1 MYFSAEFFNDFKNGR
16 EFINVKHHSL
26 RRLLAT
32 STLALSLV
40 VPQFSSE
47 VNANDMVIVNES
59 FDSVENG
66 ALPQGWKVIEGQ
78 GKVQDGKLVLNSPA
92 TGKPARVVIPLED
105 DNNGNYVFE
114 SDMTFVSAV
123 EDTRWASIMYR
134 VQKENYPYYQF
145 AIRRG
150 TAALN
155 GLEFAERTEKNA
167 WNVTETNFYKE
178 NFEYNKSYHL
188 KVIASKNRVQ
198 QYVNGELVV
207 DTAGA
212 SKWLDGDIGFQAAGS
227 TVQYDNVKL
236 SSYNA
241 DLPPVPSS
249 GALLPDEAP
258 TNIINAPTLIEG
270 SDVQSYN
277 DQTGSALLKVESR
290 DGVLYANGKL
300 LKDHLNL
307 LKTKKIPV
315 LHIEQQAG
323 IEEAVMEVLNETS
336 TTDVHVVSSD
346 TGIIESIKEL
356 NPKIR
361 GGLVYDK
368 SSLNKHDLQQIVEDV
383 HKSESKMVMIPQKLL
398 TADNVYYL
406 HNRMVS
412 VWGTGGDTMADTH
425 ALLHLGVDGIVT
437 DQPAHALTAFSQY
450 PEKTIIQRP
459 IVAAHRGV
467 PSLAPENT
475 MVGYRLAYDLG
486 ADQIETDVQ
495 ITKDGHLV
503 IMHDNTVDRTTNGT
517 GAVDQLTLE
526 EIRALD
532 AGMKYDPKYAG
543 EKVPTFKEFLQEFK
557 GKDIMLLVELKDH
570 GIEQQVIDEIQNEG
584 MMDQVSMQSFYLD
597 SMQLMNDIAP
607 ELPIGYL
614 FSAAVP
620 SSYEAKLKNT
630 KKMVDY
636 GTTHDVTLNASYGT
650 VYEEFI
656 KYMRQRGMMSMH
668 WTFRAEP
675 PFVDKLKQGLI
686 GPITDYTQWLT
697 HSPIQL
703 EIPLKKLNLNVGKS
717 HTVRAKAKVSYRVD
731 KRENIDTELFVV
743 DGNGVVNVNGNTIE
757 AVAPGTAQVFVK
769 HSFNM
774 LDEEWNLVSEPIE
787 VTVE

>member
-1 MYFSAEFFNDFKNGR
+1 VKN
-16 EFINVKHHSL
+16 HSL
-26 RRLLAT
+26 RRLFAT

-40 VPQFSSE
+40 VPQISSE
-47 VNANDMVIVNES
+47 VKANDTIIVNES

-66 ALPQGWKVIEGQ
+66 ALPQGWKVVEGQ
-78 GKVQDGKLVLNSPA
+78 GSVQDGKLVLNSPA
-92 TGKPARVVIPLED
+92 TNKPARVVVPLED

-114 SDMTFVSAV
+114 ADMTFVSAV

-134 VQKENYPYYQF
+134 VQNENYPYYQF

-198 QYVNGELVV
+198 QYVDGELVV

-249 GALLPDEAP
+249 GALLPDEAA

-270 SDVQSYN
+270 AEVQNYN

-290 DGVLYANGKL
+290 EGTLYANGKL
-300 LKDHLNL
+300 LKDQLNA

-315 LHIEQQAG
+315 LHIEQAG
-323 IEEAVMEVLNETS
+323 IEEAVQEVLSETS

-346 TGIIESIKEL
+346 TEVIKSIKAL

-368 SSLNKHDLQQIVEDV
+368 NSLNKHDLQQIVDDV
-383 HKSESKMVMIPQKLL
+383 HSSESKMVMIPLKLL

-406 HNRMVS
+406 HNRMVA
-412 VWGTGGDTMADTH
+412 VWGVGGDTMADTH

-437 DQPAHALTAFSQY
+437 NQATHAVTAFSQY

-467 PSLAPENT
+467 PSQAPENT
-475 MVGYRLAYDLG
+475 MVGYRMAYDLG

-503 IMHDNTVDRTTNGT
+503 IMHDNTVNRTTNGT
-517 GAVDQLTLE
+517 GAVHELTLE

-532 AGMKYDPKYAG
+532 AGIKYDEKFAG

-557 GKDIMLLVELKDH
+557 GKDIVLLVELKDH
-570 GIEQQVIDEIQNEG
+570 GIEQQVIDEIISEG

-597 SMQLMNDIAP
+597 SMQIMNDIAP

-614 FSAAVP
+614 FSAAEP
-620 SSYEAKLKNT
+620 KTYDAKLKNA

-636 GTTHDVTLNASYGT
+636 GTTNDVTLNASYGT

-656 KYMRQRGMMSMH
+656 KYMRQRGMLSMH

-675 PFVDKLKQGLI
+675 PFVDKLKEGLI

-703 EIPLKKLNLNVGKS
+703 ETPLKKLNLNVGKE
-717 HTVRAKAKVSYRVD
+717 HTVQSKAKVSYRVD
-731 KRENIDTELFVV
+731 HWKNIETELFVV
-743 DGNGVVNVNGNTIE
+743 DGNKVVNVNGNTIE
-757 AVAPGTAQVFVK
+757 AVAPGKAQVFVK

-787 VTVE
+787 VTVK

>member
-1 MYFSAEFFNDFKNGR
+1 MKT
-16 EFINVKHHSL
+16 HSL
-26 RRLLAT
+26 RHLVVT
-32 STLALSLV
+32 SALALSLV
-40 VPQFSSE
+40 VPQVSSP
-47 VNANDMVIVNES
+47 VKANDTVIVNES
-59 FDSVENG
+59 FDGISNG
-66 ALPQGWKVIEGQ
+66 ALPNGWKVVEGD

-92 TGKPARVVIPLED
+92 TGKPARVVVPLAD

-114 SDMTFVSAV
+114 ADMTFVSAV
-123 EDTRWASIMYR
+123 ENTRWASIMYR

-145 AIRRG
+145 AVRRG
-150 TAALN
+150 TTALN

-167 WNVTETNFYKE
+167 WNVTETNFYRE
-178 NFEYNKSYHL
+178 DFQYNKSYRL

-198 QYVNGELVV
+198 QFVNGELVV

-212 SKWLDGDIGFQAAGS
+212 SKWLDGDIGFQAAGA

-236 SSYNA
+236 TSFSG

-249 GALLPDEAP
+249 GVLLPDEAP
-258 TNIINAPTLIEG
+258 TNMINAPTLIEG
-270 SDVQSYN
+270 SAVATYN

-290 DGVLYANGKL
+290 DGTLYGNDKL
-300 LKDHLNL
+300 LKDQLNN

-315 LHIEQQAG
+315 LHIEQTG
-323 IEEAVMEVLNETS
+323 IEEAVVAALNETS
-336 TTDVHVVSSD
+336 TTDVQVVSSD
-346 TGIIESIKEL
+346 TNIIRAIKEI

-361 GGLVYDK
+361 GGHVYDK
-368 SSLNKHDLQQIVEDV
+368 SALNKHDLQQIVEDV
-383 HKSESKMVMIPQKLL
+383 HESGSKMVMIPLKNL

-412 VWGTGGDTMADTH
+412 VWGVGGETMADTH
-425 ALLHLGVDGIVT
+425 ELLHLGVDGIVT
-437 DQPAHALTAFSQY
+437 NQPAYAVTAFSQY
-450 PEKTIIQRP
+450 PERTIIQRP

-475 MVGYRLAYDLG
+475 MVGYRMAYDLG

-526 EIRALD
+526 EVRALD
-532 AGMKYDPKYAG
+532 AGIYKGEEFAG

-557 GKDIMLLVELKDH
+557 GKDVVLLVELKDH
-570 GIEQQVIDEIQNEG
+570 GIEQQVIDEIKSEG

-597 SMQLMNDIAP
+597 SMQLMNEIAP

-614 FSAAVP
+614 FSAAEP
-620 SSYEAKLKNT
+620 KTLDAKLKNA

-636 GTTHDVTLNASYGT
+636 GTRNDVTLNASYGT
-650 VYEEFI
+650 VYAEFI
-656 KYMRQRGMMSMH
+656 KYMRQRGQMSMH
-668 WTFRAEP
+668 WTFRAEA

-697 HSPIQL
+697 ASPIQL
-703 EIPLKKLNLNVGKS
+703 ETPLKKLNLNVGKT
-717 HTVRAKAKVSYRVD
+717 HTVNAKAKVSYRVD
-731 KRENIDTELFVV
+731 QRENVETELFVAN
-743 DGNGVVNVNGNTIE
+743 DNGVVRVNGNTIE
-757 AVAPGTAQVFVK
+757 AVAPGKAQVFVK
-769 HSFNM
+769 HTFEM
-774 LDEEWNLVSEPIE
+774 LGEEWNLVSEPIE
-787 VTVE
+787 VTVK